1 MKAYAQ
7 DLREHVLRAVD
18 DGYLRAEIVHMFG
31 ISLSTLKR
39 YLKQRRDEGHVKP
52 KAIPGRPAARNGHRW
67 RLVCCPNYR
76 RMTMPHWNN
85 TVRCGSRSTVNK

>member
-39 YLKQRRDEGHVKP
+39 YRHRNDEMRG
-52 KAIPGRPAARNGHRW
+52 
-67 RLVCCPNYR
+67 
-76 RMTMPHWNN
+76 M
-85 TVRCGSRSTVNK
+85 